1 MLVAKGAER
10 FAVDLGF
17 PNENLLTDDARKIW
31 MLWKENNSQMDWWGP
46 GMTSPHGKIPTPANP
61 LPNPPWTFMASRPCA
76 RTHPPKSLH
85 PPAVN
90 NSVRASC
97 PVTPR
102 QNGQRPS
109 ASVRRS

>member
-1 MLVAKGAER
+1 MLVAEGAQS
-10 FAVDLGF
+10 FALDLGF
-17 PNENLLTDDARKIW
+17 PKENLLTDDARKIW

-46 GMTSPHGKIPTPANP
+46 SMTEPGWKDPYADKPAPKPTMDLHGLSSLRQDSPTQIAPSPSSQQP
-61 LPNPPWTFMASRPCA
+61 
-76 RTHPPKSLH
+76 
-85 PPAVN
+85 
-90 NSVRASC
+90 VRASC